1 MTIKKVYIILYS
13 GMAIFLACIGV
24 MIFSILKNQTLLND
38 SQIARYQSLMLAN
51 ELRQSSEELTS
62 LARTY
67 VATLDPQYEQ
77 KYWNILAVR
86 NGEKPR
92 PDGRTVP
99 LKTLMKEVGFT
110 EGEFAKLKESEDN
123 SNELVKIETIAM
135 NAVKGKIED
144 TDKALMKNNADG
156 APETNQNFA
165 FRLMFN
171 AKYHTEKIRIM
182 KPIEEFMRML
192 AMRTESTVSE
202 YTAIGNR
209 YLTILLI
216 LFGVL
221 VTVVLLSYIVIQ
233 QKVISRIPKI
243 NKVIN
248 AIANG
253 DLNVQ
258 TASDGKDEIALA
270 MQNIDAMVS
279 KLREVMSS
287 VISSAEDIASA
298 SVQMNDSSVAMSQGS
313 QTQASSAEEIST
325 STEEMAAG
333 IRRNA
338 DNARETEKISMKA
351 VKEVEESFKAVSA
364 TVDSMRTIANKI
376 TIIGEIARQTNLLAL
391 NAAVEAARAG
401 EHGRGFAVVAAEVRK
416 LAERSQLAAVEIDS
430 ISVSSVDIASRSSE
444 LLKSIV
450 PSIQRTSD
458 LVQEISASSI
468 EQNASAGQIN
478 QAMQL
483 LNNVVQSNAATAE
496 EMAASAEEFNAQ
508 AEHLRGIVAFFAVNE
523 DSRRMTKGKNNK
535 AKASYNGSGPVAN
548 TAKKAAVTTTIRLE
562 EDEQEL
568 YEKF

>member
-13 GMAIFLACIGV
+13 GMAIFLVCIGV
-24 MIFSILKNQTLLND
+24 MIFSILKNQTLLNE

-67 VATLDPQYEQ
+67 VATLDPKYEQ

-92 PDGRTVP
+92 PDGRTVS

-110 EGEFAKLKESEDN
+110 DGEFAKLKESEDN

-135 NAVKGKIED
+135 NAVKGKIEE
-144 TDKALMKNNADG
+144 TDKALMKNAADG
-156 APETNQNFA
+156 TPETNQNFA

-171 AKYHTEKIRIM
+171 DKYHAEKVRIM
-182 KPIEEFMRML
+182 KPIEEFMNML

-202 YTAIGNR
+202 YTAVGNR
-209 YLTILLI
+209 YLTILLV

-258 TASDGKDEIALA
+258 TASDGRDEISLA
-270 MQNIDAMVS
+270 MQNIDAMVV

-325 STEEMAAG
+325 STEQMAAG
-333 IRRNA
+333 IRKNA
-338 DNARETEKISMKA
+338 DNARETEKISVKA

-430 ISVSSVDIASRSSE
+430 ISASSVDIASRSSE

-508 AEHLRGIVAFFAVNE
+508 AEHLRGIVAFFAVKE
-523 DSRRMTKGKNNK
+523 DSRQAPVARKISKTKVSHN
-535 AKASYNGSGPVAN
+535 GPVAK
-548 TAKKAAVTTTIRLE
+548 TAKKAAATTTIRLE

-568 YEKF
+568 YERF